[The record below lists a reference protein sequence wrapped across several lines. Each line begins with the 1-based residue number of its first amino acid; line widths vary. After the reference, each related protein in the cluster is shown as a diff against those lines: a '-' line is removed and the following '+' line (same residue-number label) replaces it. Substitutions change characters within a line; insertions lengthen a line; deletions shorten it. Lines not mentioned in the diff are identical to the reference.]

1 MCWQGFGR
9 EHDSWEPAEMLEDCE
24 PLDVYLRQLARR
36 KEQLPPGFFPD
47 EAEPPAK
54 RGRGASPVPKRVR
67 FKPVDREAAMG

>member
-1 MCWQGFGR
+1 MFDLSA
-9 EHDSWEPAEMLEDCE
+9 EHFVLDSRAAWTADLRRLVDC
-24 PLDVYLRQLARR
+24 LVRR